1 MIMLKAVGLRVR
13 VAIAIASRSAHGDML
28 MLNNNHG
35 SPTQHRIRYLDLLHQ
50 RQSMNQITEQF
61 KVSFA
66 RQHKPGAPND
76 GLGYDCIGS
85 MWVETECERR
95 KSNGCLV

>member
-35 SPTQHRIRYLDLLHQ
+35 SEAVRHST
-50 RQSMNQITEQF
+50 
-61 KVSFA
+61 VSGISIYCTSDN
-66 RQHKPGAPND
+66 P
-76 GLGYDCIGS
+76 
-85 MWVETECERR
+85 
-95 KSNGCLV
+95 